1 MVRKIG
7 KASGKSPATTSAT
20 RSATRSRALGLM
32 SALGR
37 GGAGVKLLDPGADR
51 RVRILPTGVDS
62 LDVAIGAGGY
72 PIGRMTI
79 LHGGESCIAGGA
91 FVLYLVRDAAG
102 KQINGK
108 GGSLARLWQRFHG
121 IPDPHLHGTAG
132 SMPPPGATFEA
143 PSVNDE
149 GRIVHSRI
157 VDVVKTGEK
166 PCFAVVTRG
175 GLRIEATADHRF
187 LTEAGYTALADLQI
201 GQAVCVHTN
210 VPFRKAPEDRAKP
223 QGHDRK
229 FLYLTGKHP
238 VAGVKV
244 VAGKY
249 TYSRLARARAVVEAR
264 MNGLDLDRYV
274 ARLNAGD
281 LDGLQFLDRDLHVHH
296 LDEDHLN
303 DDPANLVVLT
313 PTDHGVLHATERHND
328 LRFMVIPDEIVA
340 IDPVGPRMTYDVK
353 LAGPWHNFVANKFAV
368 HNCGKTTVSL
378 VGCAEVQRRDRVAIY
393 VDCEHKLD
401 LAYSETLGVDVESLV
416 LVYPDSIEKCFKQL
430 SKILRILRGLP
441 AKKAKKGR
449 FDRGSDD
456 DDDDDVDVPVDE
468 SAMAGL
474 AGDDFPIMIV
484 LDSFQSL
491 AAQRTFDAAYDQEG
505 FNPESFA
512 WSRVLRK
519 FIPEIDDMQAVL
531 LGISQVRVDLASGGF
546 GPKKEKVAVG
556 KAPGHHATI
565 IIKWTGRKKV
575 GSLRKGV
582 TGELHE
588 LLIAKNQIGNPYRTA
603 SLPIVF
609 GKGVDKIAST
619 MAAAQATGALRA
631 AKGKGSYTLDLASG
645 AGADVVIK
653 GQAGLQDLADHDPAM
668 FAALRAEIRSR
679 MGKADLVPTA
689 APTDDAESLDED

>member
-7 KASGKSPATTSAT
+7 KPGGKSPATTSAT

-51 RVRILPTGVDS
+51 RVRILPTGMDS

-72 PIGRMTI
+72 PIGRLTI
-79 LHGGESCIAGGA
+79 
-91 FVLYLVRDAAG
+91 
-102 KQINGK
+102 
-108 GGSLARLWQRFHG
+108 FHG
-121 IPDPHLHGTAG
+121 
-132 SMPPPGATFEA
+132 
-143 PSVNDE
+143 
-149 GRIVHSRI
+149 
-157 VDVVKTGEK
+157 
-166 PCFAVVTRG
+166 
-175 GLRIEATADHRF
+175 
-187 LTEAGYTALADLQI
+187 
-201 GQAVCVHTN
+201 
-210 VPFRKAPEDRAKP
+210 PE
-223 QGHDRK
+223 
-229 FLYLTGKHP
+229 
-238 VAGVKV
+238 
-244 VAGKY
+244 
-249 TYSRLARARAVVEAR
+249 S
-264 MNGLDLDRYV
+264 
-274 ARLNAGD
+274 
-281 LDGLQFLDRDLHVHH
+281 
-296 LDEDHLN
+296 
-303 DDPANLVVLT
+303 
-313 PTDHGVLHATERHND
+313 
-328 LRFMVIPDEIVA
+328 
-340 IDPVGPRMTYDVK
+340 
-353 LAGPWHNFVANKFAV
+353 
-368 HNCGKTTVSL
+368 CGKTTASL
-378 VGCAEVQRRDRVAIY
+378 ESCAEVQARDGVAIY
-393 VDCEHKLD
+393 VDCERKLD

-449 FDRGSDD
+449 FDRADD

-556 KAPGHHATI
+556 KAPGHHATVI
-565 IIKWTGRKKV
+565 VKWTGRKKV

-679 MGKADLVPTA
+679 MGRADMVPTA
-689 APTDDAESLDED
+689 APADDAESLDED